1 MYVCTVCNLHASL
14 APWLQCALY
23 TSWPAVYVHMY
34 VCTVCYSYI
43 LYMYSRNCTY
53 VMLLINPRWRV
64 ALRGVTVIGLSLCVC
79 VCVSESNLVLQAI
92 RGDL

>member
-1 MYVCTVCNLHASL
+1 MYVQYAIYMHRWLHGCSVHYI
-14 APWLQCALY
+14 QVGQLY
-23 TSWPAVYVHMY
+23 MY
-34 VCTVCYSYI
+34 ICTVCYSYI

-64 ALRGVTVIGLSLCVC
+64 ALRGVTVIGLSLCMC